1 MSVINNLNKNLD
13 TLQILI
19 NDHFI
24 KLLEL
29 QTKIN
34 NYNSNPIPNS
44 QQQNINSEENE
55 KSEFKNF
62 NFQKYLIANKF
73 RRVND
78 KNKKNNTYMETE
90 EFYSNLTNLTNLTN
104 NARDADFYLTNGTN
118 IWLKADGGGTN
129 AAITSINRDFFNIN
143 YMECIFN
150 SNKIVDTTILDNT
163 KQHLQLLNTTCNKVG
178 STYYIEILNNKYLN
192 KYNVIGVYHIK
203 GWDHSDKY
211 LQNPVIVEDKD
222 IYKTLVS
229 SYYIAILDHFFNNI
243 TQKKNRLSILHLVQ
257 CPGAIYQATEITAEI
272 FKNTVGGYLFIK
284 RNEINNLNFKIS
296 IDYDF
301 DNTKINFKDIEYLH
315 DIIKNMNIKK
325 K

>member
-73 RRVND
+73 KTGD
-78 KNKKNNTYMETE
+78 NKRDMITDQ
-90 EFYSNLTNLTNLTN
+90 FYNNLTSNPTNT
-104 NARDADFYLTNGTN
+104 DFYLTNGAN
-118 IWLKADGGGTN
+118 KSLNKFGGGTTG
-129 AAITSINRDFFNIN
+129 AIAQINEEFFNLN
-143 YMECIFN
+143 NMKCIFN
-150 SNKIVDTTILDNT
+150 SNNLIKNNYSDQDLNLTISS
-163 KQHLQLLNTTCNKVG
+163 CNNVG
-178 STYYIEILNNKYLN
+178 STYYIEIKDNKYKN
-192 KYNVIGVYHIK
+192 YNVIGVYHIN
-203 GWDHSDKY
+203 GWR
-211 LQNPVIVEDKD
+211 NPSNNENTD

-229 SYYIAILDHFFNNI
+229 SYYIVILDHFFNNI
-243 TQKKNRLSILHLVQ
+243 QKKNRLSILHLVQ